1 LSNLKKN
8 LSYNFILS
16 LSQLLFPLISIPYIS
31 RVLAPA
37 GIGKV
42 SFIDSLTWY
51 FITFAEFGII
61 TYGIREIA
69 KSPDDPG
76 FLKKLTAELLLLHM
90 ITSGV
95 VLVAYVPVV
104 FLLWHKIGDIRLLL
118 FSLSFFVVNFF
129 SCEWYFMG
137 LERFRFVAVRN
148 LTTRV
153 LGLISI
159 FVLITKQSDYYIYYG
174 IITAAATANLLWNT
188 FTLLK
193 EVPLSFRHVNW
204 KKHLR
209 PVFVV
214 FQVTIL
220 FSATLWL
227 DNILL
232 GFLGGAVALGYYTFA
247 AKVIRVSGSLIT
259 DSMYVLFP
267 RMVSLLQHES
277 QERFANTNLQSIRLF
292 TTLAIPLS
300 VGMFLLAEPFT
311 ALYFGPAF
319 SRVFIDIKI
328 LALYPFIKCYSLYL
342 TKQMLQPFGH
352 DKLVVKG
359 LLAGV
364 IVLVIS
370 MAILCPFWQDA
381 GASVSLILSELV
393 IAAYFT
399 WWLRKRYAHIQL
411 FDFITLL
418 QAAGTSLLFIPIVFI
433 TQRMGIHT
441 LPQFFVMVLACI
453 IVYFVVQL
461 AVCRNKLLLQIYQSA
476 LKAIGISKNA

>member
-1 LSNLKKN
+1 MSNLKKN

-16 LSQLLFPLISIPYIS
+16 LSQVLFPLISIPYIS
-31 RVLAPA
+31 RVLDPA

-51 FITFAEFGII
+51 FISFAEFGIV

-69 KSPDDPG
+69 KNRNDRA
-76 FLKKLTAELLLLHM
+76 FLKKLSSELLVLHL
-90 ITSGV
+90 ITSGL

-104 FLLWHKIGDIRLLL
+104 FFLWHKVGDIRLLF
-118 FSLSFFVVNFF
+118 FSLSFFLVNFF
-129 SCEWYFMG
+129 SCEWYFIG
-137 LERFRFVAVRN
+137 LERFRFVAIRN

-159 FVLITKQSDYYIYYG
+159 FVLITKQADYYIYYG
-174 IITAAATANLLWNT
+174 IISATATAVLLWNT
-188 FTLLK
+188 LTLLK
-193 EVPLSFRHVNW
+193 ELPLSFKNVNW

-209 PVFVV
+209 PVFVI
-214 FQVTIL
+214 FQVSVL
-220 FSATLWL
+220 FSATIWL
-227 DNILL
+227 DNVLL
-232 GFLGGAVALGYYTFA
+232 GFLGGAVALGYYAFA
-247 AKVIRVSGSLIT
+247 AKVIRISGSLIT
-259 DSMYVLFP
+259 DSMWVLFP

-300 VGMFLLAEPFT
+300 AGLFLLAEPFT

-319 SRVFIDIKI
+319 NRVFIDIKI
-328 LALYPFIKCYSLYL
+328 LALYPFIKCYSMYL

-359 LLAGV
+359 LLAGF
-364 IVLVIS
+364 IVLVVS
-370 MAILCPFWQDA
+370 MVILCPWWQDA
-381 GASVSLILSELV
+381 GASVSLILSEIV
-393 IAAYFT
+393 TAAYFT

-418 QAAGTSLLFIPIVFI
+418 QAVGASLLFIPIVYI
-433 TQRMGIHT
+433 TGRIGVHT
-441 LPQFFVMVLACI
+441 LPQFFIMVVACI

-461 AVCRNKLLLQIYQSA
+461 VICRNKLLLQIYRSA
-476 LKAIGISKNA
+476 LKTIGISKNA